1 MGAELGPVLETI
13 KKALRADQAKMIEA
27 RWVGP
32 PSEILH
38 PSRRPLPA
46 AWREH
51 GKQPT
56 PINEEVSELLLWES
70 GAAAAGSGDSL
81 ATTPASRTTAVTA
94 DAN

>member
-1 MGAELGPVLETI
+1 LTLTNAKGAELGPVLETI
-13 KKALRADQAKMIEA
+13 ENALRAHQAKMIEA
-27 RWVGP
+27 RGVGP

-56 PINEEVSELLLWES
+56 PINQEVSELLL
-70 GAAAAGSGDSL
+70 
-81 ATTPASRTTAVTA
+81 
-94 DAN
+94 